1 MRSAVRAREDGKD
14 ATLHDLETMSALCP
28 DVVVLV
34 SIHKCACR
42 RPHTRF
48 CARFVPLP
56 LGGRCMSRSFDAQ
69 RTIYVQM
76 SETSP
81 GVLTC
86 KADPHMACW
95 HCLTVLQC
103 P

>member
-42 RPHTRF
+42 RSHGLF
-48 CARFVPLP
+48 WAGLVSLP
-56 LGGRCMSRSFDAQ
+56 FG
-69 RTIYVQM
+69 
-76 SETSP
+76 
-81 GVLTC
+81 
-86 KADPHMACW
+86 
-95 HCLTVLQC
+95 
-103 P
+103 